1 MRTALATILMF
12 WTTSGFAQEKER
24 FSKAIEDNSFLIE
37 EAYNQEEGVV
47 QHIWSG
53 MYQPGSPASVVL
65 GFTEEWPLF
74 SASHQV
80 SASIPYTLS
89 SNGGPNGLGDILLN
103 YRYQLFEG
111 DDGVEV
117 APRFSVV
124 LPTGKVRTGLGFG
137 RVGFQV
143 NIPASKRLSEAF
155 VLHVNAGLN
164 LTPNARGFSDAGVQ
178 YFHTMTSYAVG
189 ASVITL
195 LSENFNAMLECLLIS
210 ADTFNDDGGVDRINQ
225 VILNPGIRGAI
236 NISRLQIVPGF
247 AVPVIFSGGQVTT
260 GWFLY
265 LSFEHSL

>member
-1 MRTALATILMF
+1 MRTVVAVFIIL
-12 WTTSGFAQEKER
+12 WTTLGFSQEKER

-53 MYQPGSPASVVL
+53 MYQPGSPGGVVL

-74 SASHQV
+74 SAYHQV

-89 SNGGPNGLGDILLN
+89 GNSGPNGFGDILIN
-103 YRYQLFEG
+103 YRYQLLEG
-111 DDGVEV
+111 DDGVDV

-124 LPTGKVRTGLGFG
+124 LPTGNVRTGLGFG

-143 NIPASKRLSEAF
+143 NLPASKRLSEAF

-164 LTPNARGFSDAGVQ
+164 LTPNARGFSDAGIE
-178 YFHTMTSYAVG
+178 YLHTMTSYAVG

-195 LSENFNAMLECLLIS
+195 LSENVNAMLECLLIS

-225 VILNPGIRGAI
+225 LILNPGIRGAI
-236 NISRLQIVPGF
+236 NLGNLQIVPGV
-247 AVPVIFSGGQVTT
+247 AVPITYSGDQVTT